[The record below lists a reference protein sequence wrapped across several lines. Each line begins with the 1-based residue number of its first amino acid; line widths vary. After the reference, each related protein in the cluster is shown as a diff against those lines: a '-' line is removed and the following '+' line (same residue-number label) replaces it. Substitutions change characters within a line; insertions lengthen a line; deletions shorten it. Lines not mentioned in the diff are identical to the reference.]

1 MGAVRK
7 WLFLRAGVR
16 IKKWNVPIHETE
28 DLVLFHLEEN
38 HVLTGFSKSIMMSL
52 SSHLGHVT
60 VYASFFF
67 LRTGMFNKDAFSKMK
82 SNAVFVNTSR

>member
-1 MGAVRK
+1 MHTRAVRK
-7 WLFLRAGVR
+7 WLLSNMHFLRTGVR

-38 HVLTGFSKSIMMSL
+38 HVLTGFSKAIMMSL

-60 VYASFFF
+60 VYASFFSCAQVC
-67 LRTGMFNKDAFSKMK
+67 LTKMH
-82 SNAVFVNTSR
+82 SQR